1 MVKIEKRYQV
11 FNREGIGWSSWFTF
25 NTGGKNVTT
34 FEPWQLEP
42 KLKNEYRR
50 IEDDGTITPIKISY
64 SNNSNKDK
72 QAKKGTKK

>member
-11 FNREGIGWSSWFTF
+11 FNRDGIGWSSWFTF

-42 KLKNEYRR
+42 KLKNE
-50 IEDDGTITPIKISY
+50 
-64 SNNSNKDK
+64 
-72 QAKKGTKK
+72 

>member
-11 FNREGIGWSSWFTF
+11 FNREGIEWSSWFTF

-42 KLKNEYRR
+42 KLKNEYRS
-50 IEDDGTITPIKISY
+50 IDAKGNITPIKISY
-64 SNNSNKDK
+64 KVSSKNK
-72 QAKKGTKK
+72 TKSKTKSK

>member
-11 FNREGIGWSSWFTF
+11 FNREGIEWSSWFTF

-42 KLKNEYRR
+42 KLKNEYRS
-50 IEDDGTITPIKISY
+50 IDAKGNITPIKISY
-64 SNNSNKDK
+64 KVSSKNK
-72 QAKKGTKK
+72 TKTKIKSK

>member
-1 MVKIEKRYQV
+1 MAKIEKRYQL
-11 FNREGIGWSSWFTF
+11 FGRNGIEESSWFTF
-25 NTGGKNVTT
+25 NTGDKDVTT
-34 FEPWQLEP
+34 LEPWQLDH

-50 IEDDGTITPIKISY
+50 IEDDGTIIPIKISY

>member
-11 FNREGIGWSSWFTF
+11 FNRDGIGWSSWFTF

-42 KLKNEYRR
+42 KLKNEYRS
-50 IEDDGTITPIKISY
+50 IDAKGNITPIKISY
-64 SNNSNKDK
+64 KVSSKNK
-72 QAKKGTKK
+72 TKTKIKSK

>member
-25 NTGGKNVTT
+25 NIGSKNVTT
-34 FEPWQLEP
+34 LEPWQLDY
-42 KLKNEYRR
+42 KLKNEYRKV
-50 IEDDGTITPIKISY
+50 DDNGNIIPIKISY
-64 SNNSNKDK
+64 SNKSNKDK

>member
-1 MVKIEKRYQV
+1 MAKIEKRYQL
-11 FNREGIGWSSWFTF
+11 FGKNGIEWSSWFTF
-25 NTGGKNVTT
+25 NTECKDVATL
-34 FEPWQLEP
+34 EPWQLDH

-50 IEDDGTITPIKISY
+50 VEDDGTITPIKISY

>member
-1 MVKIEKRYQV
+1 MIKIEKRYQV

-42 KLKNEYRR
+42 KLKNEYRS
-50 IEDDGTITPIKISY
+50 IDAKGNITPIKISY
-64 SNNSNKDK
+64 KVSSKNK
-72 QAKKGTKK
+72 TKTKIKSK

>member
-42 KLKNEYRR
+42 KLKNEYRS
-50 IEDDGTITPIKISY
+50 IDAKGNITPIKISY
-64 SNNSNKDK
+64 KVSSKNKIK
-72 QAKKGTKK
+72 TKIKSK

>member
-42 KLKNEYRR
+42 KLKNEYRS
-50 IEDDGTITPIKISY
+50 IDAKGNITPIKISY
-64 SNNSNKDK
+64 KVSSKNK
-72 QAKKGTKK
+72 TKTKIKSK